1 MEPEVWDGSY
11 EKEFHYVHLPD
22 GTKVTCWPNAGT
34 MNAVDGSGRR
44 WRPEDKPLVSIQPE
58 EESPIPTI
66 SRANAEKR
74 RHVRVDPRVVA
85 GLTAII
91 ATGHGLQID
100 SVEEVVPAPPR
111 VVEPPRFNGHPV
123 RMLMAPGDKL
133 LLERARAKRARR
145 KKRKR

>member
-1 MEPEVWDGSY
+1 MEPEIWDGSY

-34 MNAVDGSGRR
+34 MNAIDGSGRR

-74 RHVRVDPRVVA
+74 RSTIV
-85 GLTAII
+85 

-100 SVEEVVPAPPR
+100 SIEEVVAAL
-111 VVEPPRFNGHPV
+111 PRFDGRPV
-123 RMLMAPGDKL
+123 RELLAPGDKL
-133 LLERARAKRARR
+133 LFERARAKRARR
-145 KKRKR
+145 KKKR